1 MKVKFPVDGA
11 EKRQALLQAVAN
23 IKDILAAHADESET
37 LRTLHPASVAA
48 LTDSGL
54 FALKG
59 PAELGGV
66 EAEPIT
72 QLEVIEATSYIDPSA
87 GWCLCICN
95 GGASLLGSSLPQA
108 AVDVIY
114 ALDRSPRF
122 AGSFTPGNAV
132 AVSGGYRL
140 SGRWPWA
147 SGIRHADWV
156 AAMTVVGPDGNSPQH
171 PRIAAFPAAQVEI
184 HDNWHVSG
192 LKGTGSSDFSVT
204 DLFVPE
210 AFTIDM
216 RIWEPK
222 RGGPF
227 YQFGIP
233 GILVNELV
241 GFALGVA
248 RRALDS
254 IIEVARTKGRGYGK
268 QTVLAD
274 RAVFQRAIGE
284 GDLRLRAA
292 RALAIDVLGKAWDTV
307 CAGKKPT
314 PELQIEL
321 RSMTTLVTDVA
332 LDTVARVFRYGGGSA
347 IHLNCVLQRC
357 LRDMQAEAQH
367 LLVSDITY
375 EMHGQC
381 LLGVAGVDPMG

>member
-1 MKVKFPVDGA
+1 
-11 EKRQALLQAVAN
+11 
-23 IKDILAAHADESET
+23 
-37 LRTLHPASVAA
+37 
-48 LTDSGL
+48 
-54 FALKG
+54 
-59 PAELGGV
+59 
-66 EAEPIT
+66 
-72 QLEVIEATSYIDPSA
+72 
-87 GWCLCICN
+87 
-95 GGASLLGSSLPQA
+95 
-108 AVDVIY
+108 
-114 ALDRSPRF
+114 
-122 AGSFTPGNAV
+122 
-132 AVSGGYRL
+132 
-140 SGRWPWA
+140 
-147 SGIRHADWV
+147 
-156 AAMTVVGPDGNSPQH
+156 
-171 PRIAAFPAAQVEI
+171 VEI

-210 AFTIDM
+210 AFTFDM
-216 RIWEPK
+216 RSWEPK

-233 GILVNELV
+233 GILVNELA

-292 RALAIDVLGKAWDTV
+292 RALAIEVLGKAWDTV

-332 LDTVARVFRYGGGSA
+332 LDTVERAFRYGGGSA
-347 IHLNCVLQRC
+347 IHLNGILQRC

-381 LLGVAGVDPMG
+381 LLGVSGVDPMG